1 MNFENFAG
9 IDKQSRWF
17 LASWYKVL
25 SAYMSNTDYDE
36 QVERHAKE
44 VSPLSGE
51 KVETIRRRTHD
62 IVKTNRIGHMAA
74 IKRMRTALRIT
85 D

>member
-1 MNFENFAG
+1 MNFESFAG

-51 KVETIRRRTHD
+51 KVETIRRRTYD
-62 IVKTNRIGHMAA
+62 IVKINRSEHLASIR
-74 IKRMRTALRIT
+74 RMRAALGIA